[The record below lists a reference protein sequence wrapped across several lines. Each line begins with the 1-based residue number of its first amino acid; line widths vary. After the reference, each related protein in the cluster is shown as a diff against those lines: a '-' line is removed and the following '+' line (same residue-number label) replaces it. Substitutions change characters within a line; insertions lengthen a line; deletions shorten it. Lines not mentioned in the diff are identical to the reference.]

1 MFREKIEKILL
12 KIAYEAVCYA
22 ETLIGSGKG
31 KEKKQKAIEYVLS
44 KLPLPLKVI
53 KPLLSKWLD
62 ALIDAIIEKAVDM
75 LHSVQESQKKRLEG
89 E

>member
-1 MFREKIEKILL
+1 MFKKKIEKILL

-31 KEKKQKAIEYVLS
+31 KEKKEKAIEYVLDR
-44 KLPLPLKVI
+44 LPLSLKI
-53 KPLLSKWLD
+53 LKPLLRQWLNNIVD
-62 ALIDAIIEKAVDM
+62 AAIEKAVDM